1 MTSVVAE
8 PRSALSTAS
17 TASYEASTPIQGNW
31 AADWR
36 GDTTNL
42 YRGALPFAFEQA
54 IDYSRTETV
63 PSLLTRL
70 DEVLPAQMSKTHVDQ
85 LRMRFPQPAAADDPA
100 TYEFEN

>member
-1 MTSVVAE
+1 MTSVVVE

-17 TASYEASTPIQGNW
+17 TASYEASTPIQDNW

-42 YRGALPFAFEQA
+42 YWGILPFAFEQA
-54 IDYSRTETV
+54 TV
-63 PSLLTRL
+63 SSLLTRL
-70 DEVLPAQMSKTHVDQ
+70 AEVLPAQMSKIHVDQ